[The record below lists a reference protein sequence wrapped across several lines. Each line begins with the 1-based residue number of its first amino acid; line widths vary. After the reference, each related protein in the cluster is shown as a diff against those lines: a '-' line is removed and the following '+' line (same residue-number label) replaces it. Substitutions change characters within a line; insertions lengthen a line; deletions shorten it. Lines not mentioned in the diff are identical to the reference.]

1 MLDALQACSCCATRP
16 ALMEQLVDFSFSV
29 NLLVYLD
36 FVAFFLR
43 IIMRRIHYAMNYAY
57 TFVYPS

>member
-1 MLDALQACSCCATRP
+1 
-16 ALMEQLVDFSFSV
+16 MEQLVDFSFSV